1 MEPEKSI
8 ALRPKFEVESKNS
21 VDKILE
27 KAKQLKTEL
36 KADYQIKIIDE
47 HLYFYFSKEKRKYYS
62 PFLHLEL
69 EANEDKTT
77 VKGLFGPEQLLWTL
91 FMFLHFIIAGLFLV
105 FAMMAY
111 THWSLKQSTILDF
124 SIMGIMVIFW
134 FSLYFMARLNRERG
148 VPQMHELE
156 DLMYKV
162 SEEKNLMNIHQASFI
177 FILCSFSLFLV
188 IPKTF

>member
-8 ALRPKFEVESKNS
+8 ALRPRFEVESNNS
-21 VDKILE
+21 VAQILE
-27 KAKQLKTEL
+27 RAKTLKSEL
-36 KADYQIKIIDE
+36 KSDYQIKIIDE

-77 VKGLFGPEQLLWTL
+77 IKGLFGPEQLLWTL
-91 FMFLHFIIAGLFLV
+91 FMFLHFIVAGLFLV

-111 THWSLKQSTILDF
+111 THWSLKQSVVLDF
-124 SIMGIMVIFW
+124 SIMGIMVFFW

-156 DLMYKV
+156 ILMYKV
-162 SEEKNLMNIHQASFI
+162 LE
-177 FILCSFSLFLV
+177 
-188 IPKTF
+188 

>member
-8 ALRPKFEVESKNS
+8 ALRPRFEVESKKS
-21 VDKILE
+21 VEQILE

-69 EANEDKTT
+69 EADEGKTII
-77 VKGLFGPEQLLWTL
+77 KGLFGPEQLLWTL
-91 FMFLHFIIAGLFLV
+91 FMFLHFIVAGLFLV
-105 FAMMAY
+105 FSMMAY
-111 THWSLKQSTILDF
+111 THWSLNQSIVLDVVVMTFMVVFWILLY
-124 SIMGIMVIFW
+124 VI
-134 FSLYFMARLNRERG
+134 ARINREKG

-162 SEEKNLMNIHQASFI
+162 LE
-177 FILCSFSLFLV
+177 
-188 IPKTF
+188 

>member
-8 ALRPKFEVESKNS
+8 ALRPKFEVESKKS
-21 VDKILE
+21 VAEILE
-27 KAKQLKTEL
+27 RAKNLKSEL
-36 KADYQIKIIDE
+36 KSDYQIKIIDE

-69 EANEDKTT
+69 EANEDRTT

-111 THWSLKQSTILDF
+111 THWSLNQSIVLDVVVMTFMVVFWILLY
-124 SIMGIMVIFW
+124 VI
-134 FSLYFMARLNRERG
+134 ARINREKG

-156 DLMYKV
+156 DLMHKV
-162 SEEKNLMNIHQASFI
+162 LE
-177 FILCSFSLFLV
+177 
-188 IPKTF
+188 

>member
-8 ALRPKFEVESKNS
+8 ALRPRFEVESKKS
-21 VDKILE
+21 VEQILERAKIL
-27 KAKQLKTEL
+27 KSEL
-36 KADYQIKIIDE
+36 KSDYQIKIIDE

-69 EANEDKTT
+69 EAEEGKTK

-91 FMFLHFIIAGLFLV
+91 FMFLHFIVAGLFLV
-105 FAMMAY
+105 FSMMAY
-111 THWSLKQSTILDF
+111 THWSLNQSIVLDIVVMTFMVVFWILLY
-124 SIMGIMVIFW
+124 VI
-134 FSLYFMARLNRERG
+134 ARINREKG

-162 SEEKNLMNIHQASFI
+162 LE
-177 FILCSFSLFLV
+177 
-188 IPKTF
+188 

>member
-8 ALRPKFEVESKNS
+8 ALRPKFEVESRNS

-69 EANEDKTT
+69 EANEEKTK

-105 FAMMAY
+105 FSMMAY
-111 THWSLKQSTILDF
+111 THWSLNQSIVLDVVVMTFMVVFWILLY
-124 SIMGIMVIFW
+124 VI
-134 FSLYFMARLNRERG
+134 ARINREKG

-162 SEEKNLMNIHQASFI
+162 LE
-177 FILCSFSLFLV
+177 
-188 IPKTF
+188 

>member
-8 ALRPKFEVESKNS
+8 LLRPKFEVESKNS
-21 VDKILE
+21 VAEILE
-27 KAKQLKTEL
+27 RAKTLKSEL
-36 KADYQIKIIDE
+36 KSDYQIKIIDE

-69 EANEDKTT
+69 EANEGKTI

-91 FMFLHFIIAGLFLV
+91 FMFLHFIVAGLFLV
-105 FAMMAY
+105 FSMMAY
-111 THWSLKQSTILDF
+111 THWSLNQSIVLDVVVMTFMVVFWILLY
-124 SIMGIMVIFW
+124 VI
-134 FSLYFMARLNRERG
+134 ARINREKG

-162 SEEKNLMNIHQASFI
+162 LE
-177 FILCSFSLFLV
+177 
-188 IPKTF
+188 

>member
-47 HLYFYFSKEKRKYYS
+47 HLYFYFSKAKRKYYS

-69 EANEDKTT
+69 EANDDKTT

-91 FMFLHFIIAGLFLV
+91 FMFLHFIVAGIFIIFSMIAFSK
-105 FAMMAY
+105 
-111 THWSLKQSTILDF
+111 WSLDQPFGFDLLVMF
-124 SIMGIMVIFW
+124 VMVNSW
-134 FSLYFMARLNRERG
+134 FLLYFIARLNRKRG
-148 VPQMHELE
+148 LNQARELE
-156 DLMYKV
+156 VLM
-162 SEEKNLMNIHQASFI
+162 ER
-177 FILCSFSLFLV
+177 ILE
-188 IPKTF
+188 

>member
-1 MEPEKSI
+1 LYILALKSEEMEPEKSI

-21 VDKILE
+21 VDKIKE

-69 EANEDKTT
+69 EANEGKTT

-91 FMFLHFIIAGLFLV
+91 FMFLHFIIAGLFLF

-111 THWSLKQSTILDF
+111 THWLLKQSTVLDF
-124 SIMGIMVIFW
+124 SIMGIMLLFW

-162 SEEKNLMNIHQASFI
+162 LE
-177 FILCSFSLFLV
+177 
-188 IPKTF
+188 

>member
-8 ALRPKFEVESKNS
+8 ALRPRFEVESKKS
-21 VDKILE
+21 VEQILERAKIL
-27 KAKQLKTEL
+27 KSEL
-36 KADYQIKIIDE
+36 KSDYQIKIIDE

-69 EANEDKTT
+69 EANEGKTT

-91 FMFLHFIIAGLFLV
+91 FMFLHFIVAGLFLV
-105 FAMMAY
+105 FSMMAY
-111 THWSLKQSTILDF
+111 THWSLNQSIVLDVVVMTFMVVFWILLY
-124 SIMGIMVIFW
+124 VI
-134 FSLYFMARLNRERG
+134 ARINREKG

-162 SEEKNLMNIHQASFI
+162 LE
-177 FILCSFSLFLV
+177 
-188 IPKTF
+188 

>member
-8 ALRPKFEVESKNS
+8 ALRPRFEVESNNS
-21 VDKILE
+21 VAQILE
-27 KAKQLKTEL
+27 RAKTLKSEL
-36 KADYQIKIIDE
+36 KSDYQIKIIDE

-69 EANEDKTT
+69 EADEGKTII
-77 VKGLFGPEQLLWTL
+77 KGLFGPEQLLWTL

-111 THWSLKQSTILDF
+111 THWSLKQSVVLDVVVMTFMVVFWIL
-124 SIMGIMVIFW
+124 
-134 FSLYFMARLNRERG
+134 LYFIARINREKG

-162 SEEKNLMNIHQASFI
+162 LE
-177 FILCSFSLFLV
+177 
-188 IPKTF
+188 

>member
-8 ALRPKFEVESKNS
+8 ALRPRFELESKNS
-21 VDKILE
+21 VEKILE
-27 KAKQLKTEL
+27 RAKTLKSEL
-36 KADYQIKIIDE
+36 KSDYQIKIIDE

-69 EANEDKTT
+69 EAEEGKTK

-91 FMFLHFIIAGLFLV
+91 FMFLHFIVAGLFLV
-105 FAMMAY
+105 FSMMAY
-111 THWSLKQSTILDF
+111 THWSLKQSVVLDVVVMTFMVVFWIL
-124 SIMGIMVIFW
+124 
-134 FSLYFMARLNRERG
+134 LYFIARINREKG

-162 SEEKNLMNIHQASFI
+162 LE
-177 FILCSFSLFLV
+177 
-188 IPKTF
+188 

>member
-8 ALRPKFEVESKNS
+8 ALRPKFEVESKKT
-21 VDKILE
+21 VAEILE
-27 KAKQLKTEL
+27 RAKTLKSEL
-36 KADYQIKIIDE
+36 KSDYQIKIIDE

-69 EANEDKTT
+69 EADEGKTII
-77 VKGLFGPEQLLWTL
+77 KGLFGPEQLLWTL

-111 THWSLKQSTILDF
+111 THWSLKQSVVLDVVVMTFMVVFWILLY
-124 SIMGIMVIFW
+124 VI
-134 FSLYFMARLNRERG
+134 ARINREKG

-156 DLMYKV
+156 DLMHKV
-162 SEEKNLMNIHQASFI
+162 LE
-177 FILCSFSLFLV
+177 
-188 IPKTF
+188 

>member
-8 ALRPKFEVESKNS
+8 ALRPRFEVESKKS
-21 VDKILE
+21 VEQILERAKIL
-27 KAKQLKTEL
+27 KSEL
-36 KADYQIKIIDE
+36 KSDYQIKIIDE

-69 EANEDKTT
+69 EAEEGKTK

-111 THWSLKQSTILDF
+111 THWSLNQSIVLDVVVMTFMVVFWILLY
-124 SIMGIMVIFW
+124 VI
-134 FSLYFMARLNRERG
+134 ARINREKG

-162 SEEKNLMNIHQASFI
+162 LE
-177 FILCSFSLFLV
+177 
-188 IPKTF
+188 

>member
-1 MEPEKSI
+1 MKPEKSI
-8 ALRPKFEVESKNS
+8 ALRPRFEVESKKS
-21 VDKILE
+21 VEQILE
-27 KAKQLKTEL
+27 RAKNLKSEL
-36 KADYQIKIIDE
+36 KSDYQIKIIDE

-69 EANEDKTT
+69 EANEDRTT

-111 THWSLKQSTILDF
+111 THWSLNQSIVLDVVVMTFMVVFWILLY
-124 SIMGIMVIFW
+124 VI
-134 FSLYFMARLNRERG
+134 ARINREKG

-162 SEEKNLMNIHQASFI
+162 LE
-177 FILCSFSLFLV
+177 
-188 IPKTF
+188 

>member
-8 ALRPKFEVESKNS
+8 ALRPRFEVESKKS
-21 VDKILE
+21 VEQILERAKIL
-27 KAKQLKTEL
+27 KSEL
-36 KADYQIKIIDE
+36 KSDYQIKIIDE

-91 FMFLHFIIAGLFLV
+91 FMFLHFIVAGLFLV

-111 THWSLKQSTILDF
+111 THWSLKQSVVLDVVVMTFMVVFWILLY
-124 SIMGIMVIFW
+124 VI
-134 FSLYFMARLNRERG
+134 ARINREKG

-156 DLMYKV
+156 DLMHKV
-162 SEEKNLMNIHQASFI
+162 LE
-177 FILCSFSLFLV
+177 
-188 IPKTF
+188 

>member
-21 VDKILE
+21 VEKILE
-27 KAKQLKTEL
+27 KALVLKKEL
-36 KADYQIKIIDE
+36 IADYQIKIIDE
-47 HLYFYFSKEKRKYYS
+47 HIYFYFSKAKRKHYS
-62 PFLHLEL
+62 PFLHIEL
-69 EANEDKTT
+69 EADESKTL

-111 THWSLKQSTILDF
+111 THWSLGQSLVLDF
-124 SIMGIMVIFW
+124 SIMGIMIVFW
-134 FSLYFMARLNRERG
+134 FSLYFMARLNREQG

-162 SEEKNLMNIHQASFI
+162 LN
-177 FILCSFSLFLV
+177 
-188 IPKTF
+188 

>member
-8 ALRPKFEVESKNS
+8 ALRPRFEVESKNS
-21 VDKILE
+21 VEQILDR
-27 KAKQLKTEL
+27 AKQLKTEL

-69 EANEDKTT
+69 EANEGKTT

-111 THWSLKQSTILDF
+111 THWSLNQSIVLDVVVMSF
-124 SIMGIMVIFW
+124 MVICW
-134 FSLYFMARLNRERG
+134 VLLYFIARMNREKG

-156 DLMYKV
+156 DLMFKV
-162 SEEKNLMNIHQASFI
+162 LE
-177 FILCSFSLFLV
+177 
-188 IPKTF
+188 

>member
-8 ALRPKFEVESKNS
+8 ALRPKFEVESKKS
-21 VDKILE
+21 VAEILE

-36 KADYQIKIIDE
+36 KADYQIRVIDE

-69 EANEDKTT
+69 EANEDRTT

-111 THWSLKQSTILDF
+111 THWSLNQSIVLDVVVMTFMVVFWILLY
-124 SIMGIMVIFW
+124 VI
-134 FSLYFMARLNRERG
+134 ARINREKG

-156 DLMYKV
+156 DLMHKV
-162 SEEKNLMNIHQASFI
+162 LE
-177 FILCSFSLFLV
+177 
-188 IPKTF
+188 

>member
-8 ALRPKFEVESKNS
+8 ALRPKFEVESNNS

-27 KAKQLKTEL
+27 RAKTLKSEL
-36 KADYQIKIIDE
+36 KSDYQIKIIDE

-69 EANEDKTT
+69 EANEGKTII
-77 VKGLFGPEQLLWTL
+77 KGLFGPEQLLWTL
-91 FMFLHFIIAGLFLV
+91 FMFLHFIVAGLFLV
-105 FAMMAY
+105 FSMMAY
-111 THWSLKQSTILDF
+111 THWSLNQSIVLDIVVMTFMVVFWILLY
-124 SIMGIMVIFW
+124 VI
-134 FSLYFMARLNRERG
+134 ARINREKG

-162 SEEKNLMNIHQASFI
+162 LE
-177 FILCSFSLFLV
+177 
-188 IPKTF
+188 

>member
-69 EANEDKTT
+69 EANEEKAK

-111 THWSLKQSTILDF
+111 THWSLNQSIVLDVVVMTFMVVFWILLY
-124 SIMGIMVIFW
+124 VI
-134 FSLYFMARLNRERG
+134 ARINREKG

-162 SEEKNLMNIHQASFI
+162 LE
-177 FILCSFSLFLV
+177 
-188 IPKTF
+188 

>member
-8 ALRPKFEVESKNS
+8 ALRPRFEVESKNS
-21 VDKILE
+21 VTQILE

-36 KADYQIKIIDE
+36 KTDYQIKIIDE

-69 EANEDKTT
+69 EANEGKTT

-91 FMFLHFIIAGLFLV
+91 FMFLHFIVAGLFLV
-105 FAMMAY
+105 FSMMAY
-111 THWSLKQSTILDF
+111 THWSLNQSIVLDVVVMTFMVVFWILLY
-124 SIMGIMVIFW
+124 VI
-134 FSLYFMARLNRERG
+134 ARINREKG

-162 SEEKNLMNIHQASFI
+162 LE
-177 FILCSFSLFLV
+177 
-188 IPKTF
+188 

>member
-1 MEPEKSI
+1 MLKIYILASKSEEMEPEKSI

-111 THWSLKQSTILDF
+111 THWSLKQSIVLDIVVISFMVVFWIL
-124 SIMGIMVIFW
+124 
-134 FSLYFMARLNRERG
+134 LYFIARINREKG

-162 SEEKNLMNIHQASFI
+162 LE
-177 FILCSFSLFLV
+177 
-188 IPKTF
+188 

>member
-21 VDKILE
+21 IAQILE

-69 EANEDKTT
+69 EADEGKTII
-77 VKGLFGPEQLLWTL
+77 KGLFGPEQLLWTL
-91 FMFLHFIIAGLFLV
+91 FMFLHFIVAGLFLV

-111 THWSLKQSTILDF
+111 THWSLNQSIVLDVVVMTFMVVFWILLY
-124 SIMGIMVIFW
+124 VI
-134 FSLYFMARLNRERG
+134 ARINREKG

-162 SEEKNLMNIHQASFI
+162 LE
-177 FILCSFSLFLV
+177 
-188 IPKTF
+188 